1 MKTPGLVTIMVPV
14 LNGELFLPLALES
27 LLAQDY
33 SQFEVVILDNQSTDR
48 TAEICRE
55 YAHRDMRVK
64 YVLDTVNRISHD
76 AANHLAT
83 FITGEFCMIACDD
96 DLWEPNF
103 LGAMVRYLQCHP
115 DVGLVFSNACYVD
128 VQGNR
133 GTQRLLA
140 GRHLYRKED
149 SAFRNVWR
157 YLGQRR
163 VVPTIFGVYRS
174 EAYLAALP
182 FDTFDET
189 IADVDNLF
197 LIKLFTL
204 TAVQGIDEVLFYYRN
219 KFRGFDPSNGKRWSS
234 SWSLHTRHQWKFL
247 RKILNVVDH
256 SQLSGFERF
265 LLRIRSCYTFVA
277 AVSLLRVRS
286 NLGKILVRLN
296 IREGPSTMK
305 DVHTEIR
312 SSALQAAHGD
322 AKGVGNVGT
331 SLKRSN

>member
-1 MKTPGLVTIMVPV
+1 
-14 LNGELFLPLALES
+14 
-27 LLAQDY
+27 
-33 SQFEVVILDNQSTDR
+33 
-48 TAEICRE
+48 
-55 YAHRDMRVK
+55 
-64 YVLDTVNRISHD
+64 
-76 AANHLAT
+76 
-83 FITGEFCMIACDD
+83 
-96 DLWEPNF
+96 
-103 LGAMVRYLQCHP
+103 MVRYLQCHP

-128 VQGNR
+128 VRGNR

-234 SWSLHTRHQWKFL
+234 SWSLHARHQWKFL